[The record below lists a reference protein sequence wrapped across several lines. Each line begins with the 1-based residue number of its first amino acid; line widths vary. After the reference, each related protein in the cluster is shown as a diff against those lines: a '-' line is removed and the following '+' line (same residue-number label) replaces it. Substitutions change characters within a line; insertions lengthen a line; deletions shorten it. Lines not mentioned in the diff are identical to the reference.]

1 MTRTLLL
8 VGTKKGAFILESD
21 ETRRDWSIRGPLC
34 EGWPVHDLIVEP
46 GGAILAGAGN
56 PWYGPSVWRSED
68 LGKTWTQSSSGM
80 TYGERGRAHQDG
92 LEPGRHPRR
101 RAAGRCRTGG
111 PLPLG

>member
-21 ETRRDWSIRGPLC
+21 ETRRDWSMRGPLC

-56 PWYGPSVWRSED
+56 AVVRPQR
-68 LGKTWTQSSSGM
+68 LAQ
-80 TYGERGRAHQDG
+80 RG
-92 LEPGRHPRR
+92 PRR
-101 RAAGRCRTGG
+101 DLDAVVRRA
-111 PLPLG
+111 